1 MKPPKVLDNKKHRV
15 VDELKEELNKG
26 SKLSIISAY
35 FTIYAYAE
43 LKKELS
49 KIDNMRFIFT
59 EPTFVHKDQ
68 ELIREYYIERNPEKK
83 MSGNEFE
90 IKLRN
95 EMKQAAIAKECAQWL
110 EKKAEIKSLRQAN
123 PAQPRLVYIE
133 NPEDNVSITELLTL
147 LQMA

>member
-1 MKPPKVLDNKKHRV
+1 MRSPKVLDNKKYRV
-15 VDELKEELNKG
+15 VDELKAELRKG

-83 MSGNEFE
+83 MSGNKFE

-95 EMKQAAIAKECAQWL
+95 EMKQAAIAKECVQC
-110 EKKAEIKSLRQAN
+110 
-123 PAQPRLVYIE
+123 
-133 NPEDNVSITELLTL
+133 
-147 LQMA
+147 